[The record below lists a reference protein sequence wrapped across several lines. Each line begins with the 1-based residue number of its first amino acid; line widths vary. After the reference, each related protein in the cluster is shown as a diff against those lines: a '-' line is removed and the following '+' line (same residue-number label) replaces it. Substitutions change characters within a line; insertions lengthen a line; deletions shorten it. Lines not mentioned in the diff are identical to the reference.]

1 MARTIRAAPHHRPK
15 AAYGTAD
22 PKLALK
28 NAALQLVLERGPRAF
43 SLIDASRL
51 ARVGAPYHHFEGK
64 DALLAELAC
73 DGIDLMIEELNEAV
87 SRSVGLKEKLL
98 AVGMT
103 YLRFS
108 KVHEAYFAVIF
119 HAGLD
124 KTRYSEVARKGQQA
138 FDLILGLAQGLE
150 DTSGLA
156 NQRAIAC
163 WALVHGLAT
172 ASKEGVL
179 SAAMQEKVDL
189 AHIQPLLEDFLR
201 QPSR

>member
-1 MARTIRAAPHHRPK
+1 MTRSIRATVPHKTSR
-15 AAYGTAD
+15 GNGSGN

-124 KTRYSEVARKGQQA
+124 KTRYSEVARKGRLA

-156 NQRAIAC
+156 HQRAIAC
-163 WALVHGLAT
+163 WALMHGLAI
-172 ASKEGVL
+172 AGKEGVL

-189 AHIQPLLEDFLR
+189 AHITPLLEEFLR